1 MAYSAALISLGCA
14 KNLVNSEQ
22 MIYLLTE
29 AGYRI
34 VQDVQDA
41 DIAIVNTCG
50 FIDTAKSEAIA
61 VILELSQLKRDGIIS
76 RIIVAG
82 CLTQRYQDEIADEF
96 PEVDAFVGV
105 GSFSEIVSAADGA
118 VCGSRPK
125 LFGDINAPLD
135 ESGRAVSTGSGW
147 AYLKIA
153 DGCDNHC
160 SFCII
165 PKLRGRYRSR
175 PFEKIIE
182 EAAALAENG
191 TKELIIIAQDITRY
205 GMDLSGR
212 YRLSELLSEL
222 CKIPGIELL
231 RLHYLYPDAFDDEL
245 ISVIASQPKIA
256 KYLDIPIQHINNR
269 ILKRMN
275 RRGTGDDI
283 RSLFTTLRERI
294 DGLVLRTSL
303 IAGLPGETEEDFNEL
318 CSFLRESKIELAGVF
333 PYSREEGTAA
343 ANMPDIPDDKTALRR
358 AELICD
364 IQSEIYD
371 RYIESRVGHE
381 YGVLC
386 EGADP
391 DTGLWFGRSY
401 AESPDIDGRILFFGD
416 AQVGE
421 FARVCIVGISDGE
434 MTGEVVSP

>member
-29 AGYRI
+29 AGYKI
-34 VQDVQDA
+34 VQDVQDS

-50 FIDTAKSEAIA
+50 FIDTAKSEAIS

-76 RIIVAG
+76 KIIVAG

-105 GSFSEIVSAADGA
+105 GSFGEIVSAADGA
-118 VCGSRPK
+118 ISGSRPR
-125 LFGDINAPLD
+125 LFGDINGPLD
-135 ESGRAVSTGSGW
+135 ETGRAVSTGSGW

-165 PKLRGRYRSR
+165 PALRGRYRSR
-175 PFEKIIE
+175 PFEKILE
-182 EAAALAENG
+182 EAKVLAESG
-191 TKELIIIAQDITRY
+191 TRELIIIAQDITRY
-205 GMDLSGR
+205 GVDLYGR
-212 YRLSELLSEL
+212 YRLSELILEL
-222 CKIPGIELL
+222 CKIPGIQLL
-231 RLHYLYPDAFDDEL
+231 RLHYLYPDIFDDEL
-245 ISVIASQPKIA
+245 ISVIAAQPKVA
-256 KYLDIPIQHINNR
+256 KYLDIPIQHINSR

-275 RRGTGDDI
+275 RRGSGDDI
-283 RSLFTTLRERI
+283 RMLFKKLRERI

-303 IAGLPGETEEDFNEL
+303 IAGLPGESDEDFEEL
-318 CSFLRESKIELAGVF
+318 CSFLRESRIELAGVF
-333 PYSREEGTAA
+333 PYSPEEGTPAA
-343 ANMPDIPDDKTALRR
+343 RMPDIPNEDTALRR

-371 RYIESRVGHE
+371 RYIEGRVGHE
-381 YGVLC
+381 YDVIC
-386 EGADP
+386 EGIDP
-391 DTGLWFGRSY
+391 ETGLWFGRSY
-401 AESPDIDGRILFFGD
+401 GESPDIDGRILFYGD
-416 AQVGE
+416 AQIGE
-421 FARVCIVGISDGE
+421 FVRVCIVNISDGE
-434 MTGEVVSP
+434 MTGEVVNP